1 MLCLSPIIMG
11 NDTAKVYLP
20 DSLGSSWVYV
30 DQDGNE
36 FTRYAVEEKAIDGD
50 IFRAFNYEP
59 AIEDW
64 EEYKYHIHPF
74 LYQVAEE
81 WVAFYVGKEIEN
93 TTKTVL
99 GKRLEEIIAELRQQT
114 AIKLP
119 SGITID
125 FQHTVKPKAKDFFYL
140 LPTKVTLNQEWIA
153 MQLDVN
159 LKITM
164 DIKGAPVDVSNELK
178 TISSTINVVE
188 KGSIIGKENVKTEAG
203 TFKDCLK
210 IEYRSITTTK
220 TTAASQ
226 IKQLLPEQ
234 KPNETTTTLWL
245 APNVGI
251 VKFTSEKEQSE
262 EKTVYKL
269 KSYEIKSDESDISD
283 SN

>member
-1 MLCLSPIIMG
+1 MG

-20 DSLGSSWVYV
+20 DTLGSSWVYV

-36 FTRYAVEEKAIDGD
+36 FTRFAVEEKTIDGD
-50 IFRAFNYEP
+50 IYRAYNYEP

-64 EEYKYHIHPF
+64 EEFRYHIQPF

-81 WVAFYVGKEIEN
+81 WVTFYVGKNIEQA
-93 TTKTVL
+93 TKSVF
-99 GKRLEEIIAELRQQT
+99 GKRLEEIIAELRKQT

-125 FQHTVKPKAKDFFYL
+125 FKHTVEPKSKDFFYI
-140 LPTKVTLNQEWIA
+140 LPTKVTLKQDWVA

-164 DIKGAPVDVSNELK
+164 NIKGAPVDVSNELK

-188 KGSIIGKENVKTEAG
+188 KGNIIGKENVKTVAG

-220 TTAASQ
+220 TSAASE

-234 KPNETTTTLWL
+234 KPYKTTTTLWL

-251 VKFTSEKEQSE
+251 VKFTSEKEQSD
-262 EKTVYKL
+262 EKTTIEL
-269 KSYEIKSDESDISD
+269 KSYEIKSNESDNSD
-283 SN
+283 NN